1 MGAKLTGSAPHLLR
15 KRCNI
20 SHEIKQESRVTRA
33 IHIARVLVFGLLA
46 ALFALPATAEQGLL
60 WRVET
65 AQGMV
70 SHLFGT
76 IHSDDP
82 RVLDLPQ
89 VVEQAYAGSRVVVL
103 EMDLG
108 KLAPEEMAA
117 ALALPAGKELAD
129 LLPAK
134 LYRDAVTLM
143 TGLGYPEELTS
154 RLNPWAVQMT
164 LSMPPPSTGQ
174 FLDLLLYQQAIAE
187 KKQVL
192 GLESMAEQ
200 LAVFSQLTL
209 ADQIVL
215 LREAVDEYPQMGER
229 LETILV
235 AWLQRDLDGLSAL
248 NEESMA
254 KLPEGVQQS
263 FGRSLLEDRNHRMA
277 ERSLPVLRQ
286 GGAFIAVGAMHLIG
300 DEGIVELLR
309 KQGMTVTAVY

>member
-1 MGAKLTGSAPHLLR
+1 M
-15 KRCNI
+15 
-20 SHEIKQESRVTRA
+20 QV
-33 IHIARVLVFGLLA
+33 ARRFYTSMVLVCGLLA

-65 AQGMV
+65 AQGKV

-89 VVEQAYAGSRVVVL
+89 VVAQAYAGSSVVVL

-108 KLAPEEMAA
+108 KLAPEEMAK
-117 ALALPAGKELAD
+117 ALALPEKKNLAD
-129 LLPAK
+129 LLPAE
-134 LYRDAVTLM
+134 LYHDTVILM
-143 TGLGYPEELTS
+143 AGLGYPEELTN

-164 LSMPPPSTGQ
+164 LSMPPPSTGN
-174 FLDLLLYQQAIAE
+174 FLDLQLYQQAIAE
-187 KKQVL
+187 KKGVV

-200 LAVFSQLTL
+200 LAVFSGLTL

-215 LREAVDEYPQMGER
+215 LSQAVEEYPQ
-229 LETILV
+229 LEARMEVIIS
-235 AWLQRDLDGLSAL
+235 AWLQRDLDSLLAL
-248 NEESMA
+248 NDESMA
-254 KLPEGVQQS
+254 KLPAAVQQH

-277 ERSLPVLRQ
+277 ERSLPLLRQ
-286 GGAFIAVGAMHLIG
+286 GGAFIAVGAMHMIG

-309 KQGMTVTAVY
+309 KQGMKVTVVY